1 MEQKRLD
8 NEAGQNFFNHVKAMW
23 IDKELLNRAN
33 SGKPQLEDVTR
44 CLIKLPEEKPPIVL
58 FNEEAAFD
66 VVGRKAPGKDFEYGQ
81 EMYLHDIRDFSYA
94 LPPKS
99 DEKPVAF
106 VFLMLIEDKWH
117 MFFDFHPAWP
127 EKPTISDYRNWKLGR
142 LIAESCN
149 LALKEKLVKAY
160 PNYDVLLERVGL
172 WMAPSLIPYPI
183 SQILYDLSNNGDN
196 KATETLTT
204 FCNPQY
210 LQELVMKWWD
220 LEPFVQRKEAI
231 EEALDSHTKKKHVSS
246 IHVLVP
252 MMEGIITDYLVTTTE
267 KVPWKGNTKI
277 KKFLDDAL
285 PTNSGSFIWRRT
297 AESTANFL
305 TSGPVFD
312 IFKQWKERID
322 TRFAN
327 RHVVSHGRYDKSLFN
342 EQNSIK
348 IFLLLDSIY
357 FLIKG
362 VS

>member
-1 MEQKRLD
+1 
-8 NEAGQNFFNHVKAMW
+8 MW